1 MRLYLKVFLLCIS
14 VALLPS
20 CIASSKHV
28 KQLDKIVEAQAGQ
41 IDQIINVINEKGLLT
56 IEQADA
62 MTKNSTMILK
72 ASHDQANETS
82 SIFTWKIFTWAG
94 FKIALEIVGKSAADF
109 VSGNWKGIAT
119 TVIGIAT
126 TYFIKNRQA
135 ITALAEND
143 NWHKEDKV
151 KLVAKVLTG
160 EESTNKYN
168 ECKENACKIVEKH
181 EG

>member
-1 MRLYLKVFLLCIS
+1 MCIS

-28 KQLDKIVEAQAGQ
+28 KQLDKIVEAEVVTVDVL
-41 IDQIINVINEKGLLT
+41 IDSLASNGTLT
-56 IEQADA
+56 TEQADA
-62 MTKNSTMILK
+62 ISKNSKEIVK
-72 ASHDQANETS
+72 VAHKQVEETA

-94 FKIALEIVGKSAADF
+94 FKIALEVIGKGALDF
-109 VSGNWKGIAT
+109 ASGNWKGLAMT
-119 TVIGIAT
+119 AIGIAT

-151 KLVAKVLTG
+151 KLVAKVLAG
-160 EESTNKYN
+160 DESKAKYD